1 MSDCRSVMLFLLTA
15 IMAVFVP
22 LTAFSSDFI
31 KGADISWVTGQEKNG
46 IVFKDTLGR
55 SRDVIDILKNDYQ
68 INTIRLRVFVNPS
81 DDWGNGLC
89 DIAATVGMAKR
100 VKGAGLNL
108 MLTLHYSDSWA
119 DPEKQNPPAAWK
131 NFTVAQLETAVFTH
145 TKEVM
150 MALAAEGINPVLVQ
164 IGNETNNGML
174 WESGKA
180 SINMANYA
188 RFITAGNTA
197 VKEISP
203 ATQTVVHLSNGFDEG
218 LFRWNI
224 DSLIIYNA
232 QFDIVGMSA
241 YPEYRNNT
249 TVNDWE
255 DFNND
260 VFANITAVMART
272 KKPVIIAETGMHY
285 TAEEQCQKMIADMV
299 AKLRDL
305 DDNMGLGVLYWE
317 PQAGPGYNRGY
328 NLGAWGADGR
338 PTKALNGFIEEIT
351 STEKRHTGKNS
362 LVERT
367 LNTFTVHSI
376 SDIALQDE
384 FSGSV
389 VTVYSTDG
397 RVIHKNMV
405 IGQVHCELPN
415 GTYFIKARNYG
426 SQQFARVLVIK

>member
-1 MSDCRSVMLFLLTA
+1 MLYLIMSIIISLTS
-15 IMAVFVP
+15 I
-22 LTAFSSDFI
+22 AFSADFI
-31 KGADISWVTGQEKNG
+31 KGADVSWVPGQEQNG
-46 IVFKDTLGR
+46 IVFKDSSGKQ
-55 SRDVIDILKNDYQ
+55 RDILDILKNDYQ

-89 DIAATVGMAKR
+89 DIASTVDMAKR
-100 VKGAGLNL
+100 IEQNGMKL

-119 DPEKQNPPAAWK
+119 DPGKQNPPAEWK
-131 NFTVAQLETAVFTH
+131 NFNADQLETAVYNH

-150 MALAAEGINPVLVQ
+150 EALSVEGIYPVMVQ

-174 WESGKA
+174 WPTGEA
-180 SINMANYA
+180 SSNMGNYA
-188 RFITAGNTA
+188 RFVTSGHNA

-203 ATQTVVHLSNGFDEG
+203 STQTVVHLSNGFDEG

-260 VFANITAVMART
+260 VFANITAVIART

-285 TAEEQCQKMIADMV
+285 TSEEQCRKMLADMLKKMR
-299 AKLRDL
+299 AIEN
-305 DDNMGLGVLYWE
+305 NMGLGVLYWE

-328 NLGAWGADGR
+328 NLGAWGADGK
-338 PTKALNGFIEEIT
+338 PTQALKGFVETVST
-351 STEKRHTGKNS
+351 SVPSCKQRE
-362 LVERT
+362 
-367 LNTFTVHSI
+367 
-376 SDIALQDE
+376 
-384 FSGSV
+384 
-389 VTVYSTDG
+389 
-397 RVIHKNMV
+397 
-405 IGQVHCELPN
+405 
-415 GTYFIKARNYG
+415 
-426 SQQFARVLVIK
+426 